1 MNDEARAL
9 RWAQKVWRDTPPSDV
24 EIGLGV
30 DRVARR
36 FAVPRRSFV
45 ARNAW
50 WIAGATAAVLGA
62 IPFATRAAWLGG
74 HASPPQTTLSEPRP
88 TPAAPEGKS
97 EAPLHPESL
106 DGVDESTPLPAE
118 RASDVDRD
126 APTGDISGFDA
137 NHRGSMRRPSAAS
150 SRSGT
155 ERAWIDVSNALAS
168 HDYPLAEK
176 LLLDLSTARHD
187 PSTRAKAHL
196 GLAQLEEAR
205 GECEPARR
213 HARYAASIPDVDI
226 KTVRRALELAARCE
240 R

>member
-9 RWAQKVWRDTPPSDV
+9 RWAQKVWRDTPASEV

-62 IPFATRAAWLGG
+62 IPFATRAAWPGG
-74 HASPPQTTLSEPRP
+74 HASPSQATLGEPRSAPAAREEKSEPP
-88 TPAAPEGKS
+88 VQA
-97 EAPLHPESL
+97 L
-106 DGVDESTPLPAE
+106 DGVDESAPPAE

-126 APTGDISGFDA
+126 TPNGDESAFDA
-137 NHRGSMRRPSAAS
+137 NDRSSTRRPSAAS
-150 SRSGT
+150 SRSAT

-205 GECEPARR
+205 GECEPARQ